1 MIRLIGILTGSALAV
16 AAIVITLGLPE
27 LKATNEAPV
36 QPSPAVASD
45 TPTAVVAMPE
55 FVPQPGA
62 MPNTD
67 VNIAAPSDA
76 ALPAAIVTE
85 DVTETVAE
93 TVAEMATD
101 PVIPTPAVSP
111 SQNWFAFW
119 SPFRSEIAAD
129 GFISELQ
136 RTTGLDYRV
145 VKLKPG
151 VYEVAFAYSDPVDRD
166 TKLDR
171 IAAATGLDMSGG

>member
-27 LKATNEAPV
+27 LTVTNDVPAQAPPV
-36 QPSPAVASD
+36 VAPE
-45 TPTAVVAMPE
+45 TPMAVVAVPE
-55 FVPQPGA
+55 FVPQREA
-62 MPNTD
+62 TPNTD
-67 VNIAAPSDA
+67 VDIATSSDA
-76 ALPAAIVTE
+76 ALPAATVTE
-85 DVTETVAE
+85 DVTAIVAE
-93 TVAEMATD
+93 IAAD
-101 PVIPTPAVSP
+101 PVVMTPAASP

-151 VYEVAFAYSDPVDRD
+151 VYEVAFAYSDPLDRD

>member
-16 AAIVITLGLPE
+16 AAIVMTLGLPE
-27 LKATNEAPV
+27 LKATNDAPA
-36 QPSPAVASD
+36 QAPPAVAPD
-45 TPTAVVAMPE
+45 TPAAVVA
-55 FVPQPGA
+55 VP
-62 MPNTD
+62 
-67 VNIAAPSDA
+67 AASSDA

-85 DVTETVAE
+85 DMTEAVTEIVTETVAE
-93 TVAEMATD
+93 AVTEMAAD
-101 PVIPTPAVSP
+101 PVIPTPAASP

-151 VYEVAFAYSDPVDRD
+151 VYEVAFAYSDPLDRA

>member
-1 MIRLIGILTGSALAV
+1 MIRLIGILLGAALAV

-27 LKATNEAPV
+27 FSATNDVPV
-36 QPSPAVASD
+36 QAPPVVVSD
-45 TPTAVVAMPE
+45 TPPAVVAVPE
-55 FVPQPGA
+55 FVPQPEA
-62 MPNTD
+62 VPNTD

-76 ALPAAIVTE
+76 ALAAATVTE
-85 DVTETVAE
+85 A
-93 TVAEMATD
+93 VAEMAAD
-101 PVIPTPAVSP
+101 PVVMTPMVSP

-129 GFISELQ
+129 GFIAELQ

-151 VYEVAFAYSDPVDRD
+151 VYEVAFAYSDPLDRD

-171 IAAATGLDMSGG
+171 IAAATGLDMSGV